1 MNGLTIVGALLIVL
15 AVIGLAIGGVA
26 YKDKDTTEI
35 GPIDVTT
42 TDTEHVRIP
51 KALSIAGLVVGGLL
65 VFAGT
70 RRRSA

>member
-1 MNGLTIVGALLIVL
+1 MNGMTIVGALLIVL
-15 AVIGLAIGGVA
+15 AVIGLAFGGVS

-42 TDTEHVRIP
+42 TETEHVRIP
-51 KALSIAGLVVGGLL
+51 KELSIAALIVGGVL
-65 VFAGT
+65 VFMGT